1 MAEVSSQTLHIVAR
15 ELASELNEARASLE
29 AFGEQQDNLALL
41 RKCNEHLHSV
51 HGALRVAEVYGAAL
65 LAEEMGQVAHYLIA
79 NFAEK
84 RHLAEGLDALMR
96 AMVQLPT
103 YLERVMSGGR
113 DMALVLLPLL
123 NDLRAVRGHAL
134 LSEGTLLLL
143 NLSSDQQANPT
154 AGAGDGALTVSQ
166 WARKLRTR
174 FQLGLLGWIKGER
187 IDQNLE
193 ILSRTAEKLE
203 HVATTQ
209 AVFQLWWV
217 VGSVLEALREGGL
230 EGSASVKRLLGQADR
245 EMKRLYE
252 LGEARYADSPPL
264 ELLNNLLYY
273 VARARTNGPRVA
285 AVRASFRLSELLPVD
300 DGVEQARES
309 LSAPSVKLMK
319 TVAAAIKED
328 LSRVKDALDIFVRQG
343 GTQVDE
349 LAPQLDLLKKIA
361 DTLGVLGLGELRDKV
376 QTETADLQNI
386 VAQKSAAT
394 EGTLLRMAATLIK
407 VEDSLDEQL
416 VGMIVPT
423 AEAGAAP
430 PKPAGPDDI
439 EFRLVTE
446 AVLRECIV
454 NMARIKEAI
463 AHSVEKPREAQAI
476 DQIPQLMRGI
486 TAGLLMLGKTRVVE
500 IMEGIDKALQ
510 NFVRSDGLTL
520 PQEAVDRLADAIVA
534 VEYYMETIQAGRAD
548 PWYMLDNA
556 ETCLRFLAEAQPI
569 PRVESYGAGS
579 DHARTVVIEP
589 SASTVAL
596 GTVHE
601 PTSVLDPVTQ
611 EVRRPTKPA
620 AAPQPA
626 ATEPPPI
633 PPALTK
639 PVDREV
645 DPEFVELFIEEAK
658 DEIAKLNQFFP
669 LWDSN
674 PQDQEALVNVRRSF
688 HTLKGSGRMVGAQ
701 LIGDFAWSI
710 ENMLNRVINK
720 TLDRTPD
727 MMALMRSAVAAVP
740 ELVEQL
746 ETGRAPRADIAKI
759 INTSNGLAGVRPGSS
774 TPAPQATPAV
784 RRAPEAPVLA
794 TAAARPQ
801 VAAAPAPEKKT
812 APAVAPPRASF
823 EPPMD
828 PGLHEI
834 YAKETAG
841 HLAAIRKFIGACALA
856 TAPYA
861 VSEDLHRSCHTLS
874 GTAKTAG
881 ARQGIKIAEPLNR
894 YIRKLYDNSI
904 GLSDPG
910 LAALKDSVTA
920 IQQVVDNINETTGFF
935 LDHGSIVNRL
945 VELEHGL
952 DLEISRL
959 ADRLSAT
966 NITAS
971 GEYVAPSVTTIVH
984 EQLRVPELK
993 REPVLSSVPQAQV
1006 PVMHVEKPSGAV
1018 AQARPA
1024 GAHEPAT
1031 IELAPIEP
1039 GVLATGLFVAEPSVL
1054 EATIDVAHAVAA
1066 ESAQKHAEAVE
1077 ITVDPAALHEQV
1089 TLDSASK
1096 DASADAALVTAAP
1109 AGVTVDSAS
1118 APQSG
1123 HPEAVPQEITLDSTA
1138 ASQKIS
1144 IGTAAPE
1151 LASAAASQGIDLAA
1165 APEEVTLDPAASQEI
1180 SLDTAALEELSR
1192 AAAAA
1197 PGIDLD
1203 LPLAAET
1210 AAADA
1215 AASAATQEI
1224 PLLPV
1229 AEEITLDSS
1238 AAPEEI
1244 TLGSSATSEEI
1255 ALDSSAVPEEITLSS
1270 SAAPEEITLS
1280 SVGAEDGS
1288 ALDADSAADEIV
1300 LDPAFTQEVA
1310 AIVLE
1315 GSGLGEEVTLDSG
1328 STDAPPAGEIVEL
1341 EATDASMLETL
1352 SWSYENFPQ
1361 DRDSVASAVVTIDS
1375 QALAVT
1381 PASVP
1386 EAIALDVAAAA
1397 AAEEFTLGSFGEH
1410 KEIASA
1416 TPEEVTPVSTGTDE
1430 AEALIATGESD
1441 SAALDATAATQE
1453 IPLISATAAEE
1464 ITLDAGTAPE
1474 DIVLDAS
1481 ASAASEEITL
1491 DAGTA
1496 PEEITLDSSAAPEEI
1511 NLSSTGSHEEIA
1523 LGSAAATDAIARDSG
1538 QEIELASGGTPEE
1551 ITLDSAATQEAEAIS
1566 LDDLNVGE
1574 QVTLDTAS
1582 EFKPGDASEIVELE
1596 ATDASMLETLSWSY
1610 ENFPQDRDATASTA
1624 VTNDLQTAA
1633 SEAAEEIE
1641 LTSSDDLTQESV
1653 VLETPDD
1660 LGVVGEAADIDV
1672 TSRSLLQMN
1681 EPLPPEAS
1689 DIVIETAAWAAE
1701 FEPPVLPMETS
1712 HAVNRDDA
1720 ETTRVPF
1727 LRPADVPTL
1736 MGDAVVSSA
1745 SDAPVTEQAVPPAVT
1760 AGEPVEEEEEY
1771 DDSDFDP
1778 DVAAIFTEEAT
1789 ELLDTADHSLS
1800 SWIRDRANNA
1810 LVFELKRA
1818 VHTLKGGARMAGI
1831 RSMGDLS
1838 HELETLMGLVETGQ
1852 VPAEQRVFTALQ
1864 ASLDELHRMR
1874 DLVAGGERAQPAR
1887 QLMRRIRALT
1897 AGEPEPAPAAAAP
1910 VAAAPIAPQI
1920 VAPAFDAPAEEVVEI
1935 ESYSPDDKHIGSETD
1950 IVPTLTDAEVQSA
1963 LEPEIEAVS
1972 DVEVEFGADEL
1983 GAVAPRESV
1992 RVEETPPPT
2001 ATAAHA
2007 ATGIHAALDVST
2019 VPPELP
2025 PDTETEETTAAAP
2038 AEPQAPTLPGR
2049 ERQTQQQEPREF
2061 ARVDAD
2067 LLDNLLNSAGE
2078 VSIFRSRMEQQVS
2091 SIEFNLAELGRT
2103 VTRLKDQL
2111 RKIELET
2118 EAQILHRHHE
2128 EHPDRADFDPLE
2140 LDRYSTIQQL
2150 TRAFAESVSDV
2161 SSIEGLLENL
2171 TREAQNLLL
2180 QQSRV
2185 VTEMQNGLMRTR
2197 MVPFQR
2203 HVQRLSR
2210 LVRQVAN
2217 DTDKRVEL
2225 VVQGANGELD
2235 RQVLER
2241 MLPPFEHMLRNSVVH
2256 GIETPEERVARG
2268 KPAQGTIKVGLHR
2281 EGSEMVIVL
2290 EDDGRGIDVNA
2301 VRERAKQRGLLQ
2313 PGRVLSDEEAMQLI
2327 LEPGFSTASNVTQHA
2342 GRGVGMDVV
2351 VNEIK
2356 KLGGALFTQSQPG
2369 QGVKFTIRLPFTLA
2383 ITQALIVRTGDELY
2397 ALPLPSVE
2405 GVARI
2410 SKSEVVKHLAEET
2423 PTFNYGGQV
2432 YRLQHLGAFVG
2443 GGPSQLP
2450 ELDVSVPLILIRAGE
2465 HSTAIVT
2472 DELVGSR
2479 EMVVKSVGPQIAT
2492 IRGIAGATI
2501 LGDGRIVIILDMHS
2515 LVRAEWRTKASS
2527 LQTQPKEDKRTFAL
2541 VVDDSITVRRVT
2553 QRLLER
2559 NGMRVMT
2566 AKDGVD
2572 ALSILQEHIPD
2583 VILLDVEMP
2592 RMDGYELATQVRADA
2607 RLTDIPIVMIT
2618 SRTGEKH
2625 RARAIEIG
2633 VNDYLGKPYQENQLL
2648 DAIEPLVR
2656 ARRRKVS

>member
-29 AFGEQQDNLALL
+29 AFGEQQDNLLLL
-41 RKCNEHLHSV
+41 RKCNEHLHAV

-65 LAEEMGQVAHYLIA
+65 LAEEMGQVANYLIA
-79 NFAEK
+79 NFNEK

-143 NLSSDQQANPT
+143 NLSSDQQANPVT
-154 AGAGDGALTVSQ
+154 GGPAEGAMTVAQ

-187 IDQNLE
+187 LDQNLE

-217 VGSVLEALREGGL
+217 VGAVLEALREGGL
-230 EGSASVKRLLGQADR
+230 EGSASIKRLLGQADR

-252 LGEARYADSPPL
+252 SGEARYADSPPL

-273 VARARTNGPRVA
+273 AARARTNGPRVA

-300 DGVEQARES
+300 EGVEQARES

-328 LSRVKDALDIFVRQG
+328 LGRVKDALDIFVRQG

-349 LAPQLDLLKKIA
+349 LAPQLELLKKIA
-361 DTLGVLGLGELRDKV
+361 DTLGVLGLGDLRDKV
-376 QTETADLQNI
+376 QTETTDLQAI
-386 VAQKSAAT
+386 VAQKSKASEA
-394 EGTLLRMAATLIK
+394 TLLRMAATLIK

-423 AEAGAAP
+423 AAESGAP
-430 PKPAGPDDI
+430 QKPAGPDDI

-463 AHSVEKPREAQAI
+463 AHSVEKPREGQGL

-500 IMEGIDKALQ
+500 IMEGIDKALS

-534 VEYYMETIQAGRAD
+534 VEYYMETIQAGRTD

-556 ETCLRFLAEAQPI
+556 ETCLRFLAETRPI
-569 PRVESYGAGS
+569 PRAEAFGGAAS
-579 DHARTVVIEP
+579 DHSRTVVIEP
-589 SASTVAL
+589 NASTVAL
-596 GTVHE
+596 GTEHE
-601 PTSVLDPVTQ
+601 PTAVLDPVTQ
-611 EVRRPTKPA
+611 EVRRPPKPA
-620 AAPQPA
+620 AV
-626 ATEPPPI
+626 PPPPPM

-669 LWDSN
+669 LWDAN
-674 PQDQEALVNVRRSF
+674 PQDAEALINLRRSF

-701 LIGDFAWSI
+701 LIGDFAWSV

-727 MMALMRSAVAAVP
+727 IMALMRSAVAAVP

-746 ETGRAPRADIAKI
+746 ETGRAPAADIAKI
-759 INTSNGLAGVRPGSS
+759 INTANTLAGVRPS
-774 TPAPQATPAV
+774 TAPAAPVAAAAPPP
-784 RRAPEAPVLA
+784 RRAPEPPVLNAPVASGLS
-794 TAAARPQ
+794 P
-801 VAAAPAPEKKT
+801 VMEAPTLSPLPEKKT
-812 APAVAPPRASF
+812 ASEVITPVTASA
-823 EPPMD
+823 ESPMD

-841 HLAAIRKFIGACALA
+841 HLATIRKFVAACRLA
-856 TAPYA
+856 SAPYA
-861 VSEDLHRSCHTLS
+861 VTEDLHRSCHTLS

-894 YIRKLYDNSI
+894 YIRKLYDNSV
-904 GLSDPG
+904 GMGDAG
-910 LAALKDSVTA
+910 LATLQDSVTA
-920 IQQVVDNINETTGFF
+920 IQQVVDNINENTGFF
-935 LDHGSIVNRL
+935 LDHDLIVRRL
-945 VELEHGL
+945 VELEHAL
-952 DLEISRL
+952 DSEISRL
-959 ADRLSAT
+959 AEMGAAT
-966 NITAS
+966 TAS
-971 GEYVAPSVTTIVH
+971 GLNMDATGEHYAPTAATSINQQLLNATGATSINEHLVATAANSIN
-984 EQLRVPELK
+984 EQLRVDAVPGAIEIEEVSLTGAGTFDSPEPETFELS
-993 REPVLSSVPQAQV
+993 PV
-1006 PVMHVEKPSGAV
+1006 
-1018 AQARPA
+1018 
-1024 GAHEPAT
+1024 
-1031 IELAPIEP
+1031 
-1039 GVLATGLFVAEPSVL
+1039 EPSVL
-1054 EATIDVAHAVAA
+1054 ASGTFVPEELTEAAPGDAVTPEEMTLHTATLTGEEINLAAPEAAIDEIILDVPEVA
-1066 ESAQKHAEAVE
+1066 
-1077 ITVDPAALHEQV
+1077 LEQV
-1089 TLDSASK
+1089 SLGVPEIVIEEISLSAPEQ
-1096 DASADAALVTAAP
+1096 ADAAVTP
-1109 AGVTVDSAS
+1109 G
-1118 APQSG
+1118 
-1123 HPEAVPQEITLDSTA
+1123 E
-1138 ASQKIS
+1138 
-1144 IGTAAPE
+1144 E
-1151 LASAAASQGIDLAA
+1151 LAADSGSE
-1165 APEEVTLDPAASQEI
+1165 APV
-1180 SLDTAALEELSR
+1180 
-1192 AAAAA
+1192 
-1197 PGIDLD
+1197 
-1203 LPLAAET
+1203 
-1210 AAADA
+1210 
-1215 AASAATQEI
+1215 
-1224 PLLPV
+1224 
-1229 AEEITLDSS
+1229 EEITLDSVTLAGDEIVLG
-1238 AAPEEI
+1238 AAEDTPEEI
-1244 TLGSSATSEEI
+1244 TLGESASESGELQAEAN
-1255 ALDSSAVPEEITLSS
+1255 ALDTLQW
-1270 SAAPEEITLS
+1270 AY
-1280 SVGAEDGS
+1280 D
-1288 ALDADSAADEIV
+1288 
-1300 LDPAFTQEVA
+1300 
-1310 AIVLE
+1310 
-1315 GSGLGEEVTLDSG
+1315 
-1328 STDAPPAGEIVEL
+1328 
-1341 EATDASMLETL
+1341 
-1352 SWSYENFPQ
+1352 NFPVE
-1361 DRDSVASAVVTIDS
+1361 RAT
-1375 QALAVT
+1375 
-1381 PASVP
+1381 
-1386 EAIALDVAAAA
+1386 AANSDA
-1397 AAEEFTLGSFGEH
+1397 AAEEVR
-1410 KEIASA
+1410 I
-1416 TPEEVTPVSTGTDE
+1416 D
-1430 AEALIATGESD
+1430 
-1441 SAALDATAATQE
+1441 
-1453 IPLISATAAEE
+1453 
-1464 ITLDAGTAPE
+1464 
-1474 DIVLDAS
+1474 
-1481 ASAASEEITL
+1481 
-1491 DAGTA
+1491 
-1496 PEEITLDSSAAPEEI
+1496 
-1511 NLSSTGSHEEIA
+1511 
-1523 LGSAAATDAIARDSG
+1523 
-1538 QEIELASGGTPEE
+1538 EIELSG
-1551 ITLDSAATQEAEAIS
+1551 D
-1566 LDDLNVGE
+1566 
-1574 QVTLDTAS
+1574 
-1582 EFKPGDASEIVELE
+1582 
-1596 ATDASMLETLSWSY
+1596 
-1610 ENFPQDRDATASTA
+1610 
-1624 VTNDLQTAA
+1624 
-1633 SEAAEEIE
+1633 
-1641 LTSSDDLTQESV
+1641 DDLTQQAAALEALANVPEQPSIVVEESLPEAGDLLDEAIT
-1653 VLETPDD
+1653 LESS
-1660 LGVVGEAADIDV
+1660 
-1672 TSRSLLQMN
+1672 SRTLLQMN
-1681 EPLPPEAS
+1681 EPLPEEAS
-1689 DIVIETAAWAAE
+1689 DLLIDTAAWAME
-1701 FEPPVLPMETS
+1701 HQPPMSPPGPSV
-1712 HAVNRDDA
+1712 ARDEA
-1720 ETTRVPF
+1720 ETIRSPL
-1727 LRPADVPTL
+1727 LRPAVSETL
-1736 MGDAVVSSA
+1736 QERAA
-1745 SDAPVTEQAVPPAVT
+1745 AEPAAPAPAAAAPVVPVLVAE
-1760 AGEPVEEEEEY
+1760 AE
-1771 DDSDFDP
+1771 DDSEHDFDP

-1789 ELLDTADHSLS
+1789 ELLETADHSLS
-1800 SWIRDRANNA
+1800 SWIRDRANSA
-1810 LVFELKRA
+1810 LVFELKRV

-1852 VPAEQRVFTALQ
+1852 VPAEQNVFDALQ

-1874 DLVAGGERAQPAR
+1874 DEVANGGRSKPAR
-1887 QLMRRIRALT
+1887 ELMNRIRALC
-1897 AGEPEPAPAAAAP
+1897 GEEVEAAPAVLEPASVPSAAAPAAPLPAAP
-1910 VAAAPIAPQI
+1910 SAPLPAAPSAPEV
-1920 VAPAFDAPAEEVVEI
+1920 VAPAALTPEPVFDAPAEEIVEI
-1935 ESYSPDDKHIGSETD
+1935 EAYSPDDKDIGSQTD
-1950 IVPTLTDAEVQSA
+1950 IVPMLTDIDALSEAAAAAVQTPAIEIAADVEA
-1963 LEPEIEAVS
+1963 LS
-1972 DVEVEFGADEL
+1972 DVDVEFGADEL
-1983 GAVAPRESV
+1983 GAVAARESV
-1992 RVEETPPPT
+1992 RVEEPP
-2001 ATAAHA
+2001 AAAANAAHA
-2007 ATGIHAALDVST
+2007 ATGVHAALDVAT
-2019 VPPELP
+2019 VAPELP
-2025 PDTETEETTAAAP
+2025 PDGEQQQEETAAEAQAP
-2038 AEPQAPTLPGR
+2038 ALPGR
-2049 ERQTQQQEPREF
+2049 EKPVQQEPREF

-2067 LLDNLLNSAGE
+2067 LLDNLLNNAGE

-2118 EAQILHRHHE
+2118 ESQILHRHHE
-2128 EHPDRADFDPLE
+2128 EHPNRADFDPLE
-2140 LDRYSTIQQL
+2140 MDRYSTIQQL

-2217 DTDKRVEL
+2217 DTNKRVEL

-2256 GIETPEERVARG
+2256 GIEMPDERVARG

-2313 PGRVLSDEEAMQLI
+2313 SGRVLSDEEAMQLI

-2356 KLGGALFTQSQPG
+2356 KLGGALFTASEPG
-2369 QGVKFTIRLPFTLA
+2369 KGVKFTIRLPFTLA

-2410 SKSEVVKHLAEET
+2410 SKSEVEKHLAEEV
-2423 PTFNYGGQV
+2423 PSFSYGGQV

-2443 GGPSQLP
+2443 GGPSALP

-2501 LGDGRIVIILDMHS
+2501 LGDGRIVIILDMS
-2515 LVRAEWRTKASS
+2515 TLVRLDSRSGKGPLES
-2527 LQTQPKEDKRTFAL
+2527 QGPKLDTRTFAL

-2566 AKDGVD
+2566 AKDGID
-2572 ALSILQEHIPD
+2572 ALSILQDHIPD
-2583 VILLDVEMP
+2583 VILLDIEMP

-2618 SRTGEKH
+2618 SRVGEKH

-2648 DAIEPLVR
+2648 DAIEPLVQ

>member
-41 RKCNEHLHSV
+41 RKCNEHLHAV

-79 NFAEK
+79 NFNEK

-143 NLSSDQQANPT
+143 NLSSDQQANPV
-154 AGAGDGALTVSQ
+154 AGPGEGALTVAQ

-187 IDQNLE
+187 LDQNLE

-217 VGSVLEALREGGL
+217 VGAVLEALREGGL
-230 EGSASVKRLLGQADR
+230 EGSASIKRLLGQADR

-252 LGEARYADSPPL
+252 AGEARYADSPPL
-264 ELLNNLLYY
+264 ELLNNVLYY

-300 DGVEQARES
+300 EGVEQARES

-349 LAPQLDLLKKIA
+349 LAPQLELLKKIA

-376 QTETADLQNI
+376 QTETTDLQAI
-386 VAQKSAAT
+386 VANKSKASEA
-394 EGTLLRMAATLIK
+394 TLLRMAATLIK

-423 AEAGAAP
+423 AAESGSAP
-430 PKPAGPDDI
+430 SKPAGPDEI

-463 AHSVEKPREAQAI
+463 AHSLDKPREGAAV

-556 ETCLRFLAEAQPI
+556 ETCLRYLAETPPV
-569 PRVESYGAGS
+569 PRVEAYGGTTS

-589 SASTVAL
+589 HAPTVAL
-596 GTVHE
+596 GTEHE
-601 PTSVLDPVTQ
+601 PTAVLDPITQ
-611 EVRRPTKPA
+611 EVRRPTRQ
-620 AAPQPA
+620 AAPQP
-626 ATEPPPI
+626 PPA

-701 LIGDFAWSI
+701 LIGDFAWSV
-710 ENMLNRVINK
+710 ENLLNRVINK

-727 MMALMRSAVAAVP
+727 MMSVLRSSVAAVP

-746 ETGRAPRADIAKI
+746 ETGRAPQADIAKI
-759 INTSNGLAGVRPGSS
+759 INTANTLAGVRPPS
-774 TPAPQATPAV
+774 ATQS
-784 RRAPEAPVLA
+784 L
-794 TAAARPQ
+794 
-801 VAAAPAPEKKT
+801 AAAPAPVRRPEPPVLAPAMEAPTLSPLPEKKT
-812 APAVAPPRASF
+812 APASEVITPAAASA
-823 EPPMD
+823 ESPMD
-828 PGLHEI
+828 PALHEI

-841 HLAAIRKFIGACALA
+841 HLATIHKYIAACRLA
-856 TAPYA
+856 TPPY
-861 VSEDLHRSCHTLS
+861 VVTEDLHRSCHTLS

-904 GLSDPG
+904 GMSDAGLASLSD
-910 LAALKDSVTA
+910 AVTA
-920 IQQVVDNINETTGFF
+920 IRQVVDNINENTGFF
-935 LDHGSIVNRL
+935 LDHNLIVRRL
-945 VELEHGL
+945 TDLERDL
-952 DLEISRL
+952 DLEISRIAEL
-959 ADRLSAT
+959 GASTASNAT
-966 NITAS
+966 NSEATGEHLVTSTAATS
-971 GEYVAPSVTTIVH
+971 INKHISIP
-984 EQLRVPELK
+984 VPTL
-993 REPVLSSVPQAQV
+993 EPVNVDQMSLTQAISML
-1006 PVMHVEKPSGAV
+1006 PPLES
-1018 AQARPA
+1018 
-1024 GAHEPAT
+1024 ET
-1031 IELAPIEP
+1031 FELAP
-1039 GVLATGLFVAEPSVL
+1039 VEPSVL
-1054 EATIDVAHAVAA
+1054 EAGTFG
-1066 ESAQKHAEAVE
+1066 
-1077 ITVDPAALHEQV
+1077 L
-1089 TLDSASK
+1089 
-1096 DASADAALVTAAP
+1096 
-1109 AGVTVDSAS
+1109 
-1118 APQSG
+1118 
-1123 HPEAVPQEITLDSTA
+1123 PEVQETT
-1138 ASQKIS
+1138 
-1144 IGTAAPE
+1144 
-1151 LASAAASQGIDLAA
+1151 LASAASEGLNLGADAV
-1165 APEEVTLDPAASQEI
+1165 PEEIVLDSVTL
-1180 SLDTAALEELSR
+1180 TAESFEL
-1192 AAAAA
+1192 
-1197 PGIDLD
+1197 PEG
-1203 LPLAAET
+1203 E
-1210 AAADA
+1210 
-1215 AASAATQEI
+1215 
-1224 PLLPV
+1224 V
-1229 AEEITLDSS
+1229 EEITLD
-1238 AAPEEI
+1238 AAALAGEEI
-1244 TLGSSATSEEI
+1244 TLGDPNAGATEAVGEEI
-1255 ALDSSAVPEEITLSS
+1255 VL
-1270 SAAPEEITLS
+1270 
-1280 SVGAEDGS
+1280 GS
-1288 ALDADSAADEIV
+1288 IELTPDEIV
-1300 LDPAFTQEVA
+1300 LDE
-1310 AIVLE
+1310 
-1315 GSGLGEEVTLDSG
+1315 S
-1328 STDAPPAGEIVEL
+1328 AGEVVEL
-1341 EATDASMLETL
+1341 DAGFNGLDTL
-1352 SWSYENFPQ
+1352 QWSYENFPKQ
-1361 DRDSVASAVVTIDS
+1361 SA
-1375 QALAVT
+1375 
-1381 PASVP
+1381 
-1386 EAIALDVAAAA
+1386 
-1397 AAEEFTLGSFGEH
+1397 H
-1410 KEIASA
+1410 
-1416 TPEEVTPVSTGTDE
+1416 
-1430 AEALIATGESD
+1430 
-1441 SAALDATAATQE
+1441 ATAANSDVSNGE
-1453 IPLISATAAEE
+1453 
-1464 ITLDAGTAPE
+1464 
-1474 DIVLDAS
+1474 
-1481 ASAASEEITL
+1481 
-1491 DAGTA
+1491 
-1496 PEEITLDSSAAPEEI
+1496 
-1511 NLSSTGSHEEIA
+1511 
-1523 LGSAAATDAIARDSG
+1523 G
-1538 QEIELASGGTPEE
+1538 Q
-1551 ITLDSAATQEAEAIS
+1551 
-1566 LDDLNVGE
+1566 V
-1574 QVTLDTAS
+1574 
-1582 EFKPGDASEIVELE
+1582 
-1596 ATDASMLETLSWSY
+1596 
-1610 ENFPQDRDATASTA
+1610 
-1624 VTNDLQTAA
+1624 
-1633 SEAAEEIE
+1633 EEIE
-1641 LTSSDDLTQESV
+1641 LSSGDDLTQEAAALV
-1653 VLETPDD
+1653 ELTRDEPGI
-1660 LGVVGEAADIDV
+1660 GVDEIQLLLDESNR
-1672 TSRSLLQMN
+1672 TLLQMN
-1681 EPLPPEAS
+1681 EPLPEEAT
-1689 DIVIETAAWAAE
+1689 DLIVETAPWAAE
-1701 FEPPVLPMETS
+1701 YEPPVLPPEP
-1712 HAVNRDDA
+1712 AVARDDA
-1720 ETTRVPF
+1720 ETIRSPL
-1727 LRPADVPTL
+1727 LRPAADETLASEAVPSAASPADL
-1736 MGDAVVSSA
+1736 SLAELSSVADLPAAPAVVGGAAPSISEWASIASELQAASEPPSIADEALVASEPSSIGAQSQNTLEPAPAAEQPGAFAHTEQPLATEPSSA
-1745 SDAPVTEQAVPPAVT
+1745 IPQVSEPAPIATQSHAAAEAAAAAQQPGAAVE
-1760 AGEPVEEEEEY
+1760 GDEGDY

-1789 ELLDTADHSLS
+1789 ELLETADHSLS
-1800 SWIRDRANNA
+1800 SWVQDRANSA
-1810 LVFELKRA
+1810 LIFELKRV

-1831 RSMGDLS
+1831 RAMGDLS

-1852 VPAEQRVFTALQ
+1852 VPAEQNVFDALQ

-1874 DLVAGGERAQPAR
+1874 DEVAAGDRCKPAPA
-1887 QLMRRIRALT
+1887 LMRRIRALCNGQ
-1897 AGEPEPAPAAAAP
+1897 AEEEPAAAPTPPPAP
-1910 VAAAPIAPQI
+1910 VMAAAAITPAAPIAPEI
-1920 VAPAFDAPAEEVVEI
+1920 VPPVALTPDPVFEAPAEEVVEI
-1935 ESYSPDDKHIGSETD
+1935 ESYSPDDKDIGSQTD
-1950 IVPTLTDAEVQSA
+1950 IIPTLTD
-1963 LEPEIEAVS
+1963 IEALTEEAVAEQARAEEALDDESFIEEALSSGAAAPELEALS

-1992 RVEETPPPT
+1992 RVEETPD
-2001 ATAAHA
+2001 AAIQAEHA
-2007 ATGIHAALDVST
+2007 ATGVHAAHDVSA
-2019 VPPELP
+2019 VAPELP
-2025 PDTETEETTAAAP
+2025 PDSSEQPQEEAAEQAAP
-2038 AEPQAPTLPGR
+2038 ALPGR
-2049 ERQTQQQEPREF
+2049 EKQTTQEPREF

-2067 LLDNLLNSAGE
+2067 LLDNLLNNAGE

-2118 EAQILHRHHE
+2118 ESQILHRHQE
-2128 EHPDRADFDPLE
+2128 EFPDRADFDPLE
-2140 LDRYSTIQQL
+2140 MDRYSTIQQL

-2217 DTDKRVEL
+2217 DTKKSVEL
-2225 VVQGANGELD
+2225 VVVGANGELD

-2256 GIETPEERVARG
+2256 GIETPEERVSRG

-2301 VRERAKQRGLLQ
+2301 VRERAKQRGLVQ
-2313 PGRVLSDEEAMQLI
+2313 AGRVLTDEEAMQLI
-2327 LEPGFSTASNVTQHA
+2327 LEPGFSTASTITQHA

-2356 KLGGALFTQSQPG
+2356 KLGGALFTSSELG
-2369 QGVKFTIRLPFTLA
+2369 KGVKFTIRLPFTLA

-2410 SKSEVVKHLAEET
+2410 AKSEVEKHLSEDV

-2443 GGPSQLP
+2443 GGPSALP

-2501 LGDGRIVIILDMHS
+2501 LGDGRIVIILDMGS
-2515 LVRAEWRTKASS
+2515 LVRSDWRGGKAP
-2527 LQTQPKEDKRTFAL
+2527 LEAQGPKLDTRTFAL

-2566 AKDGVD
+2566 AKDGID

-2583 VILLDVEMP
+2583 VILLDIEMP

-2618 SRTGEKH
+2618 SRVGEKH

-2648 DAIEPLVR
+2648 DAIEPLVQ

>member
-41 RKCNEHLHSV
+41 RKCNEHLHAV

-65 LAEEMGQVAHYLIA
+65 LAEEMGQVAHYLIS
-79 NFAEK
+79 NFNEK

-143 NLSSDQQANPT
+143 NLSSDQQANPV
-154 AGAGDGALTVSQ
+154 AGAAEGALTVAQ

-187 IDQNLE
+187 VDQNLE
-193 ILSRTAEKLE
+193 ILSRTSEKLE

-217 VGSVLEALREGGL
+217 VGAILEALREGGL
-230 EGSASVKRLLGQADR
+230 EGSASIKRLLGQADR

-252 LGEARYADSPPL
+252 SGEARYADSPPL

-273 VARARTNGPRVA
+273 VARARTTGPRVA

-349 LAPQLDLLKKIA
+349 LAPQLELLKKIA

-376 QTETADLQNI
+376 QTETADLQAI
-386 VAQKSAAT
+386 VAQKSKAG

-423 AEAGAAP
+423 AAETGSAP
-430 PKPAGPDDI
+430 AKPAGPDDI

-463 AHSVEKPREAQAI
+463 AHSLDKPREGAAV

-556 ETCLRFLAEAQPI
+556 ETCLRYLSEAQPI
-569 PRVESYGAGS
+569 PRVDAFGDATP
-579 DHARTVVIEP
+579 DHARTVVIETHAP
-589 SASTVAL
+589 TVAL
-596 GTVHE
+596 GTEHE
-601 PTSVLDPVTQ
+601 PTAVLDPVTQ
-611 EVRRPTKPA
+611 QVRRPTKPA
-620 AAPQPA
+620 AVPQP
-626 ATEPPPI
+626 PPAPM

-701 LIGDFAWSI
+701 LIGDFAWSV

-727 MMALMRSAVAAVP
+727 MMSLMRSAVAAVP

-746 ETGRAPRADIAKI
+746 ETGRAPQADIAKI
-759 INTSNGLAGVRPGSS
+759 INTANTLAGVRPSS
-774 TPAPQATPAV
+774 PAPAAAPAAAPAPV
-784 RRAPEAPVLA
+784 RRPEPPVLA
-794 TAAARPQ
+794 AAMEAPTLS
-801 VAAAPAPEKKT
+801 PAPEKKT
-812 APAVAPPRASF
+812 DPAPEVTTLAAPLAES
-823 EPPMD
+823 PMD

-841 HLAAIRKFIGACALA
+841 HLATIHKFIAACQLA
-856 TAPYA
+856 TPPYA
-861 VSEDLHRSCHTLS
+861 VTEDLHRSCHTLS

-894 YIRKLYDNSI
+894 YVRKLYDNSI
-904 GLSDPG
+904 GMPDAGLASLSD
-910 LAALKDSVTA
+910 AVTA
-920 IQQVVDNINETTGFF
+920 IQQVVENINENTGFF
-935 LDHGSIVNRL
+935 LDHNLIVRRL
-945 VELEHGL
+945 NELEHAL
-952 DLEISRL
+952 DAEISRIAEL
-959 ADRLSAT
+959 GATTASNAT
-966 NITAS
+966 NSELTGEHLITSTAATS
-971 GEYVAPSVTTIVH
+971 INQHLAVPPPS
-984 EQLRVPELK
+984 L
-993 REPVLSSVPQAQV
+993 EPVHVDELSLT
-1006 PVMHVEKPSGAV
+1006 AV
-1018 AQARPA
+1018 NAMLPPL
-1024 GAHEPAT
+1024 EPET
-1031 IELAPIEP
+1031 FELAP
-1039 GVLATGLFVAEPSVL
+1039 VEPSVL
-1054 EATIDVAHAVAA
+1054 EAG
-1066 ESAQKHAEAVE
+1066 
-1077 ITVDPAALHEQV
+1077 
-1089 TLDSASK
+1089 TLGP
-1096 DASADAALVTAAP
+1096 LAP
-1109 AGVTVDSAS
+1109 NET
-1118 APQSG
+1118 
-1123 HPEAVPQEITLDSTA
+1123 T
-1138 ASQKIS
+1138 
-1144 IGTAAPE
+1144 
-1151 LASAAASQGIDLAA
+1151 LAA
-1165 APEEVTLDPAASQEI
+1165 AG
-1180 SLDTAALEELSR
+1180 ELNV
-1192 AAAAA
+1192 
-1197 PGIDLD
+1197 G
-1203 LPLAAET
+1203 
-1210 AAADA
+1210 AD
-1215 AASAATQEI
+1215 
-1224 PLLPV
+1224 
-1229 AEEITLDSS
+1229 
-1238 AAPEEI
+1238 
-1244 TLGSSATSEEI
+1244 
-1255 ALDSSAVPEEITLSS
+1255 AVPEEITL
-1270 SAAPEEITLS
+1270 
-1280 SVGAEDGS
+1280 
-1288 ALDADSAADEIV
+1288 DS
-1300 LDPAFTQEVA
+1300 
-1310 AIVLE
+1310 
-1315 GSGLGEEVTLDSG
+1315 
-1328 STDAPPAGEIVEL
+1328 
-1341 EATDASMLETL
+1341 
-1352 SWSYENFPQ
+1352 
-1361 DRDSVASAVVTIDS
+1361 
-1375 QALAVT
+1375 
-1381 PASVP
+1381 
-1386 EAIALDVAAAA
+1386 IAL
-1397 AAEEFTLGSFGEH
+1397 EL
-1410 KEIASA
+1410 
-1416 TPEEVTPVSTGTDE
+1416 PE
-1430 AEALIATGESD
+1430 
-1441 SAALDATAATQE
+1441 DAV
-1453 IPLISATAAEE
+1453 EE
-1464 ITLDAGTAPE
+1464 ITLDAA
-1474 DIVLDAS
+1474 
-1481 ASAASEEITL
+1481 TL
-1491 DAGTA
+1491 AG
-1496 PEEITLDSSAAPEEI
+1496 D
-1511 NLSSTGSHEEIA
+1511 
-1523 LGSAAATDAIARDSG
+1523 
-1538 QEIELASGGTPEE
+1538 LASGGAAEAAGEEIVLGSVDLTPEE
-1551 ITLDSAATQEAEAIS
+1551 ITL
-1566 LDDLNVGE
+1566 GE
-1574 QVTLDTAS
+1574 PAGEV
-1582 EFKPGDASEIVELE
+1582 VELE
-1596 ATDASMLETLSWSY
+1596 SALDTLQWAY
-1610 ENFPQDRDATASTA
+1610 EHFPAEGAGP
-1624 VTNDLQTAA
+1624 AA
-1633 SEAAEEIE
+1633 NIDVSSGEAEIE
-1641 LTSSDDLTQESV
+1641 EVELTAEDDLTQEAAALAELTKEEPGIV
-1653 VLETPDD
+1653 VDEQLLE
-1660 LGVVGEAADIDV
+1660 ESNRA
-1672 TSRSLLQMN
+1672 LLQMN
-1681 EPLPPEAS
+1681 EPLPEEAS
-1689 DIVIETAAWAAE
+1689 DLIVETAPWAAE
-1701 FEPPVLPMETS
+1701 YEPPVLPPET
-1712 HAVNRDDA
+1712 AVARDDA
-1720 ETTRVPF
+1720 ETIRSPL
-1727 LRPADVPTL
+1727 LRPAAAETL
-1736 MGDAVVSSA
+1736 ASETAQSASSA
-1745 SDAPVTEQAVPPAVT
+1745 DLQSAQAVAESAALSMSEPAPIAAQSQPAVE
-1760 AGEPVEEEEEY
+1760 AAPAIEDEGDY

-1778 DVAAIFTEEAT
+1778 EVAAIFTEEAT
-1789 ELLDTADHSLS
+1789 ELLETADQSLS
-1800 SWIRDRANNA
+1800 SWIRDRANTA
-1810 LVFELKRA
+1810 LVFELKRV

-1831 RSMGDLS
+1831 RAMGDLS
-1838 HELETLMGLVETGQ
+1838 HELETLMGLVESGQ
-1852 VPAEQRVFTALQ
+1852 VPAEQKVFDALQ

-1874 DLVAGGERAQPAR
+1874 DVVANGERCKPAR
-1887 QLMRRIRALT
+1887 ELMRRIRALIGGQ
-1897 AGEPEPAPAAAAP
+1897 AEEEPAPAPAPAPAPTAAAAIMP
-1910 VAAAPIAPQI
+1910 AAPIAPEI
-1920 VAPAFDAPAEEVVEI
+1920 VPPAALTPAPVFDAPAEEIVEI
-1935 ESYSPDDKHIGSETD
+1935 ESYSPDDKDIGSHTD
-1950 IVPTLTDAEVQSA
+1950 IVPTLGDIAALTEDDVAKRALSDAEDARSSDVVADGELSEGAWEDAGTTAARSDAA
-1963 LEPEIEAVS
+1963 LPAAPEIEDLS

-1983 GAVAPRESV
+1983 GAVAARESV
-1992 RVEETPPPT
+1992 RVEESPD
-2001 ATAAHA
+2001 AAIQAEHA
-2007 ATGIHAALDVST
+2007 ATGVHAAHDVSA
-2019 VPPELP
+2019 VAPELP
-2025 PDTETEETTAAAP
+2025 PDSEQQEEVAEQQAP
-2038 AEPQAPTLPGR
+2038 ALPGR
-2049 ERQTQQQEPREF
+2049 EKPTQQEPREF

-2067 LLDNLLNSAGE
+2067 LLDNLLNNAGE

-2118 EAQILHRHHE
+2118 ESQILHRHQE
-2128 EHPDRADFDPLE
+2128 QFPDRADFDPLE
-2140 LDRYSTIQQL
+2140 MDRYSTIQQL

-2217 DTDKRVEL
+2217 DTKKSVEL
-2225 VVQGANGELD
+2225 VVVGANGELD

-2313 PGRVLSDEEAMQLI
+2313 AGRVLTDEEAMQLI
-2327 LEPGFSTASNVTQHA
+2327 LEPGFSTASSITQHA

-2356 KLGGALFTQSQPG
+2356 KLGGALFTASEIG
-2369 QGVKFTIRLPFTLA
+2369 KGVKFTIRLPFTLA

-2410 SKSEVVKHLAEET
+2410 PKSEVEKHLAEEA
-2423 PTFNYGGQV
+2423 PSFNYGGQV

-2443 GGPSQLP
+2443 GGPSVLP

-2501 LGDGRIVIILDMHS
+2501 LGDGRIVIILDMGS
-2515 LVRAEWRTKASS
+2515 LVRSDWRGGKVP
-2527 LQTQPKEDKRTFAL
+2527 LEVQPKQDTRTFAL

-2583 VILLDVEMP
+2583 VILLDIEMP

-2618 SRTGEKH
+2618 SRVGEKH

-2648 DAIEPLVR
+2648 DAIEPLVQ